1 MNTIINARVPRTRL
15 AFLAAAIL
23 TIVAFNAW
31 AADFNNDGFAD
42 LAVGA
47 ITEEINSQIGAGM
60 VMEVKGGALGITTED
75 HLWHQDAGIAES
87 CEPND
92 YFGWALAV
100 GDFDGDGYTDLAIG
114 VPREELDGDQNA
126 GVVHVLYG
134 AASGLSFLGNQLFD
148 QDNATTGSFAEPDDW
163 FGAALAVGDFNNDG
177 YDDLAIGS
185 PYEDLG
191 AVQDAGA
198 VLVLF
203 GAGSGLDAAGS
214 QWIIQ
219 AEIVGT
225 AELGDKFGSA
235 LAAADFD
242 GDGFD
247 DLAIGVPGQTVGSV
261 TGAGVVNLKWGS
273 ATGLVASP
281 DVDQWHQDRSGIA
294 GSCEVDDG
302 FGNNLAAGDFNAD
315 GFDDLVVGVWLEDIG
330 TEVDAG
336 AFHIIQGS
344 PAGLTATGSQLLYQ
358 DNFGT
363 NSSESGDKFGSS
375 FTAADFNNDGYP
387 DLVVG
392 TPWEDWAA
400 VVDVGMVQFIPGS
413 AGGLDGASGVSITE
427 NNLLNGAAQSGGEQF
442 GRALAAGDFNNDGF
456 NDLAIGTPY
465 EDLSGQTDAGTVY
478 VLYGATTGLSM
489 NNAYLDQC
497 TAGYGGTCESDDLFG
512 LSLAALPTPAGGG
525 PEIFSNG
532 FESGNTVAWSTTVP

>member
-1 MNTIINARVPRTRL
+1 MNTTTNARVLRTSV
-15 AFLAAAIL
+15 ACMAAAIL
-23 TIVAFNAW
+23 TIAAIDAE

-42 LAVGA
+42 LAVGS
-47 ITEEINSQIGAGM
+47 ITEEINSQIKAGM
-60 VMEVKGGALGITTED
+60 VMEVKGGAIGITSDE
-75 HLWHQDAGIAES
+75 HLWHQDAGLAEA
-87 CEPND
+87 CEPDD

-100 GDFDGDGYTDLAIG
+100 GDFDGDDHMDLAVG
-114 VPREELDGDQNA
+114 VPREEVGGVNQA
-126 GVVHVLYG
+126 GVVHVIYG
-134 AASGLSFLGNQLFD
+134 GGSGLTTTGDQLFD
-148 QDNATTGSFAEPDDW
+148 QDNATTGSYTEADDW

-177 YDDLAIGS
+177 YDDLAIGA

-191 AVQDAGA
+191 TTVDAGA

-203 GAGSGLDAAGS
+203 GAGSGLDATGS
-214 QWIIQ
+214 QWIVQ
-219 AEIVGT
+219 AEIVGV
-225 AELGDKFGSA
+225 AEPGDTFGSA

-247 DLAIGVPGQTVGSV
+247 DLAIGVPGQTVGSA

-273 ATGLVASP
+273 ASGLVGSP

-294 GSCEVDDG
+294 GSCEADDA
-302 FGNNLAAGDFNAD
+302 FGNHLAAADFNAD
-315 GFDDLVVGVWLEDIG
+315 GFDDLVVGVWREDI
-330 TEVDAG
+330 EPNVDSG
-336 AFHIIQGS
+336 AMHIIDGS
-344 PAGLTATGSQLLYQ
+344 AAGLTATGSQLFYQ

-363 NSSESGDKFGSS
+363 NTSETGDRFGYS
-375 FTAADFNNDGYP
+375 FAAADFNNDGYA

-427 NNLLNGAAQSGGEQF
+427 NDLLNGAAQSGGEQF

-456 NDLAIGTPY
+456 NDLAVGTPY

-478 VLYGATTGLSM
+478 VLYGITTGLSLD
-489 NNAYLDQC
+489 NDYLDQC
-497 TAGYGGTCESDDLFG
+497 TAGYGGTCESNDGFG
-512 LSLAALPTPAGGG
+512 MTLAARPISAAGGS
-525 PEIFSNG
+525 EIFSNG
-532 FESGNTVAWSTTVP
+532 FESGNTAAWDSTVP